1 MTDCPNKVTARAGK
15 EPVFNWSE
23 QSEVKMLLLVV
34 ELWRE
39 ISLINLLH
47 LAPITGPTTIP
58 AWLAAGIKSWR
69 VEVR

>member
-47 LAPITGPTTIP
+47 LAPITGPTS
-58 AWLAAGIKSWR
+58 LAGRWDKKL
-69 VEVR
+69 EGGGGDQ